1 MVGTSRETI
10 NRTLNE
16 MKKKKLLSS
25 DRSGIMIHDQ
35 EWLNGCE

>member
-16 MKKKKLLSS
+16 MKKKNLLSA
-25 DRSGIMIHDQ
+25 DRSGILIYDA
-35 EWLNGCE
+35 EWLNGSS